1 MPTVEEIQDNFYIK
15 YGNKLMDLLS
25 EIKEDCN
32 ANAINILDKPKQ
44 DYISEFVDLI
54 LLNIDTKNIN

>member
-32 ANAINILDKPKQ
+32 ANAMNILDKPKQ

-54 LLNIDTKNIN
+54 LLNIDTKNIK

>member
-54 LLNIDTKNIN
+54 LLNIDTRNIK

>member
-15 YGNKLMDLLS
+15 YGTKLMDLLS

-32 ANAINILDKPKQ
+32 ANAMNILDKPKQ

-54 LLNIDTKNIN
+54 LLNIDNKNIK